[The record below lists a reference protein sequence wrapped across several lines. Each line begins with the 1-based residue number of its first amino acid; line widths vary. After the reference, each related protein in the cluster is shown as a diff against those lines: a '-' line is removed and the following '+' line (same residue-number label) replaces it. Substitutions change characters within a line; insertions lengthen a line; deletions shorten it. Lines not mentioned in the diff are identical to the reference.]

1 MKTTFTHIASL
12 IGTLILST
20 YTTFSQQTERVWV
33 TIENENILPVQNEEG
48 ALVSSDDQF
57 QQLIVDFNIKSV
69 EKAFSASRQENLLKV
84 YELVCDCDALALTTT
99 IEGNNGQLN
108 QPEIGPA
115 YELMSEP
122 NDYNVTFSTD
132 YALDIIN
139 AKQAWNYTTG
149 DPNLIVGVSDGNF
162 YTSHEELH
170 GKFVFYDNTN
180 NSTQYGHGTAV
191 AITAAG
197 GTNNASGKS
206 SIGYN
211 CRLSLAGA
219 SYNKALMLSNAGAK
233 VINMSWAS
241 SCYYSS
247 YAQAVIN
254 EIYNNGTI
262 CVAAAGNG
270 NTCGNPN
277 NLVYPASF
285 QHVISVTSVGPYNNH
300 QRVIG
305 NANTTHQ
312 HNDMVDIAAPG
323 YDVALTTAPGNYST
337 GSGTSFATP
346 FVTGT
351 VALMLSVNP
360 CLTFEEVEEIL
371 KTTAHNIDAEN
382 PLYVGK
388 LGAGRLD
395 AGEAVRIAKLRS
407 CLNPPVV
414 TNDEEVFTDADQKV
428 KGEQILNTED
438 NQTETQVESN
448 ETSESNSTIAKE
460 VIFSPTVK
468 MFPNPTTSATRIMWN
483 ETPGQ
488 TVRVLNSN
496 GMIVEEIDIT
506 NEMTEIQLNFE
517 QAGMYFVQF
526 VKDGVPTWNGKL
538 TKM

>member
-1 MKTTFTHIASL
+1 MKTSLTNIARL
-12 IGTLILST
+12 AGVLLLTT
-20 YTTFSQQTERVWV
+20 YTSIAQQTERVWV
-33 TIENENILPVQNEEG
+33 TIENKSILPVENVRGE
-48 ALVSSDDQF
+48 LVSSDAEF

-69 EKAFSASRQENLLKV
+69 DQAFSASRKESLLKV
-84 YELVCDCDALALTTT
+84 YELVCDCDALSLTTT
-99 IEGNNGQLN
+99 IEQKNENLI
-108 QPEIGPA
+108 QPEIGPS
-115 YELMSEP
+115 YELMTEP
-122 NDYNVTFSTD
+122 NDYHVTFNTD

-139 AKQAWNYTTG
+139 AKQAWSYSTG
-149 DPNLIVGVSDGNF
+149 DSNLIVGISDGNF

-170 GKFVFYDNTN
+170 GKYVFYDNTN
-180 NSTQYGHGTAV
+180 YSTQYSHGTAV
-191 AITAAG
+191 AITVAG

-241 SCYYSS
+241 SCYFSS

-254 EIYNNGTI
+254 EIYENGTI

-270 NTCGNPN
+270 NTCGNSN

-285 QHVISVTSVGPYNNH
+285 EHIISVTSVGPYNNH
-300 QRVIG
+300 ERVVG
-305 NANTTHQ
+305 NPNTTHQ
-312 HNDMVDIAAPG
+312 HNVKVDIAAPG

-351 VALMLSVNP
+351 VALMLSANP
-360 CLTFEEVEEIL
+360 CLTFEDVEEIL
-371 KTTAHNIDAEN
+371 KTTAQDLDVIN
-382 PLYVGK
+382 PQYAGK
-388 LGAGRLD
+388 LGAGLLN
-395 AGEAVRIAKLRS
+395 AGEAVRIAKERS
-407 CLNPPVV
+407 CLNPPVIS
-414 TNDEEVFTDADQKV
+414 NDDEIISDVNYKIE
-428 KGEQILNTED
+428 GEQISG
-438 NQTETQVESN
+438 TQNEQADPEVESTN
-448 ETSESNSTIAKE
+448 NTNITFKP
-460 VIFSPTVK
+460 VDNVVFSPTVK
-468 MFPNPTTSATRIMWN
+468 MFPNPTTSATKIMWN

-488 TVRVLNSN
+488 LVRVMNSN
-496 GMIVEEIDIT
+496 GMIVDEIEIT
-506 NEMTEIQLNFE
+506 SEMTEIRLNFE